1 MTRPRGVAAFVR
13 ARRAGWERLDALVER
28 VDGGRLDGGAR
39 WRSSTGSTGRTIGD
53 LAHARTAFPGTD
65 AEGYLAQLAARA
77 FAALQRG
84 RRGGWRSALGLLRSE
99 GPAEVVRHRGALA
112 LAAALLAGRPGGRG
126 AGAPRSTRRAGA
138 GCSRCSVRE
147 ALAAKRLWT
156 DDLLTA
162 APGLAGGAIA
172 RNNLSVA
179 ALCFALGLTG
189 GLGTALLLVGNGAL
203 LGAVLVAAWR
213 AGLGAG
219 LAGFVAAHGPVEL
232 SALVLA
238 GQAGFVLAGGL
249 VRPGEWPRREALARR
264 GREAARILVLVAP
277 LLLLVAAVEATV
289 SPAGR
294 FPLAGAGG
302 ARPRPGGGGL
312 DLPLA
317 GRPGRGGAAAWRHA
331 QAPEPGAPAGAPGPP
346 AAAPSRAGRTSG
358 RRAPG
363 RWPSAGP
370 RGWPWGGWPGRPAG
384 SARPRGGRRP
394 GRGRPRRTGRSR
406 SARRAGTGSSGPG
419 SRRSTSWS
427 SSPGSG
433 CTRPIPSGT
442 VISPDR
448 DRSRNPPG
456 SFGDPRGAGQPAL
469 GA

>member
-1 MTRPRGVAAFVR
+1 VTRPRGVVAFVR
-13 ARRAGWERLDALVER
+13 ARRVGWERLGALVER
-28 VDGGRLDGGAR
+28 VDEGRLTVAEVEELDR
-39 WRSSTGSTGRTIGD
+39 LYRRTIGD

-84 RRGGWRSALGLLRSE
+84 RRGRWRSALGLLRNE
-99 GPAEVVRHRGALA
+99 GPAEVVRHGGALA
-112 LAAALLAGRPGGRG
+112 LAAALLLGGLLVG
-126 AGAPRSTRRAGA
+126 ALGTALDPQGWSWLLPA
-138 GCSRCSVRE
+138 SVRE
-147 ALAAKRLWT
+147 ALAARRLWT

-189 GLGTALLLVGNGAL
+189 GLGTALVLAGNGAL

-264 GREAARILVLVAP
+264 GRESARILVLVAP

-289 SPAGR
+289 SPADR
-294 FPLAGAGG
+294 FPWP
-302 ARPRPGGGGL
+302 ARVALGL
-312 DLPLA
+312 GL
-317 GRPGRGGAAAWRHA
+317 AAAVWIYLW
-331 QAPEPGAPAGAPGPP
+331 
-346 AAAPSRAGRTSG
+346 RAGRAAAT
-358 RRAPG
+358 
-363 RWPSAGP
+363 
-370 RGWPWGGWPGRPAG
+370 PAT
-384 SARPRGGRRP
+384 A
-394 GRGRPRRTGRSR
+394 
-406 SARRAGTGSSGPG
+406 
-419 SRRSTSWS
+419 
-427 SSPGSG
+427 
-433 CTRPIPSGT
+433 
-442 VISPDR
+442 
-448 DRSRNPPG
+448 
-456 SFGDPRGAGQPAL
+456 RGASP
-469 GA
+469 